1 MCQHGGLTNKT
12 NKSIVKNKNNIL
24 GKTNKKISGFFSGQ
38 TTKRGVA
45 PGLLRKNHLL
55 SKAYYKWFDHLKKLL
70 LYLCALQK

>member
-24 GKTNKKISGFFSGQ
+24 GKTHKKISGFFSGQ

-55 SKAYYKWFDHLKKLL
+55 FKGIL
-70 LYLCALQK
+70 